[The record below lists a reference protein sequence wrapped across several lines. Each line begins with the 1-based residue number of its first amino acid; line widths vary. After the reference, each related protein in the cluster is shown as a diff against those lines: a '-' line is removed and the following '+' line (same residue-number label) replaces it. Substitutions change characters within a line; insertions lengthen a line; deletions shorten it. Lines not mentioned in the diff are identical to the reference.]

1 GSDVCSSDLKRHNM
15 VFHRMLWVWMLCVCV
30 VAVCVEL
37 CGCCVC
43 VCRCCVCVCVCV
55 SVCGSLHCCM
65 WSVPPPE
72 DIPFGC
78 VCVCVCVSFTCT
90 ALICDVY
97 NCTQFR
103 VNVP

>member
-1 GSDVCSSDLKRHNM
+1 NM

-78 VCVCVCVSFTCT
+78 VCVCVWVCVCVCVPHTPARPNSGPDGALLRTC
-90 ALICDVY
+90 CG
-97 NCTQFR
+97 
-103 VNVP
+103 PG